1 MMRTTEELHSPLE
14 VSGLLHIAQ
23 ELWLDGF
30 RGRHGPQ
37 QESSRL
43 CGAPPQL
50 RAAHIAVGVLC
61 VLHKAANCSLDH
73 LREKDTS
80 ALAAIQASAT
90 AKIVKVVASFLASI
104 QKVES
109 NALVKL

>member
-1 MMRTTEELHSPLE
+1 MRTTEGLHSPLE
-14 VSGLLHIAQ
+14 VSGLPYTVQ

-37 QESSRL
+37 LESSRL

-50 RAAHIAVGVLC
+50 RAAHIAMGVLC
-61 VLHKAANCSLDH
+61 VLHQAANCSPDH
-73 LREKDTS
+73 LHDQ
-80 ALAAIQASAT
+80 I
-90 AKIVKVVASFLASI
+90 AKVCCLASI

-109 NALVKL
+109 NALIKL